1 MVLVDLQHEAPLPA
15 ADLFYRHPHSPYV
28 GRTLRGRIV
37 RTLVRGSTV
46 FLDGKIVSGPIGRLV
61 KPQ

>member
-1 MVLVDLQHEAPLPA
+1 
-15 ADLFYRHPHSPYV
+15 V

-61 KPQ
+61 RPAA